1 MVLPSWGALAIATTG
16 CDKAEPPPPPPP
28 DVVVSDVVQQ
38 DVPIYGTW
46 VGNVEGLINAQI
58 RSQVQ
63 GYLLKQHYKEGSLV
77 QAGDLLF
84 EIDAREFRADLDRAR
99 GQLGEAKAML
109 GKSLLDVERY
119 TPLAKEGAV
128 SQQELDDAIQA
139 KLRNEAAVAKERAE
153 VARAQLNL
161 GWTKITS
168 PVDGIAGIAVAQVG
182 DLVAPTSEL
191 TTVSQLDPIKVQFPI
206 SEQEYLMFARRFA
219 SQGGPREARRDT
231 LELILADS
239 TTYEHRGTV
248 VIVGREVD
256 PRTGTIAVEGRFQNP
271 GNLLRPGQF
280 AKVRAVLRT
289 AENALLVPQRA
300 VRDLQGQP
308 QVAVVGADDKVE
320 LRTVELGE
328 RSGSLWIVAKG
339 LKPGERVV
347 VEGLQK
353 VRSGIRVAVQRPS
366 VDSSPPVSSSPKAT
380 N

>member
-1 MVLPSWGALAIATTG
+1 MVLPSWGALSLATAG
-16 CDKAEPPPPPPP
+16 CDPAEPPPPPPP
-28 DVVVSDVVQQ
+28 DVVVTEVVQQ

-46 VGNVEGLINAQI
+46 VGSVEGLINAQI

-63 GYLLKQHYKEGSLV
+63 GYLLKRHYKEGSFV

-84 EIDAREFRADLDRAR
+84 EIDAREFRTDLDRAR

-119 TPLAKEGAV
+119 TPLAEEGAV

-139 KLRNEAAVAKERAE
+139 KLLNEAAVAKERAE

-206 SEQEYLMFARRFA
+206 SEQEYLTFARRIA
-219 SQGGPREARRDT
+219 SQGGPREARRDA
-231 LELILADS
+231 LELILADN

-248 VIVGREVD
+248 VILGREVD
-256 PRTGTIAVEGRFQNP
+256 PRTGTIALEGRFPNP

-280 AKVRAVLRT
+280 ARVRAVLRM

-300 VRDLQGQP
+300 VRELQGQP

-366 VDSSPPVSSSPKAT
+366 ADSTPQVSSSPKAT